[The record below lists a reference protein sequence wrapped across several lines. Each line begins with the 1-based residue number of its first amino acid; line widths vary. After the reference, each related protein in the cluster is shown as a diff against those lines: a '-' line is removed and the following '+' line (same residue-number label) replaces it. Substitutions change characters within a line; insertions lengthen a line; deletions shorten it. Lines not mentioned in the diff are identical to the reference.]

1 MSNQI
6 HVLPR
11 ADNFQELHVA
21 LRDSLD
27 QRGVLSSI
35 RATIRAEIF
44 NALEDQDA
52 VNVNPAER
60 APSSENLILNELI
73 REYLEYNGY
82 LNTLSVFHPETG
94 QPTTPTGRISRE
106 VLVHELGVTDGERAK
121 RVPLLYSVLAK
132 LQASASRQGGGNV
145 NSSSGSGGSGSG
157 GGGSGSGGG
166 GGGGRA
172 QASSPSSSNVFP
184 ESSDND
190 PLSQS
195 TASRSGQAI
204 GFTN

>member
-6 HVLPR
+6 HILPR
-11 ADNFQELHVA
+11 ADNFEELHVA
-21 LRDSLD
+21 LKDSLD
-27 QRGVLSSI
+27 QRGVLNSI

-52 VNVNPAER
+52 VNVNPTER

-94 QPTTPTGRISRE
+94 QPTKPTGRISRE

-132 LQASASRQGGGNV
+132 LQVQASRQVGGHV
-145 NSSSGSGGSGSG
+145 NSSSSSSSSGSGSG
-157 GGGSGSGGG
+157 GVRGGG
-166 GGGGRA
+166 A
-172 QASSPSSSNVFP
+172 QASSPSGSSNVFANLR

-195 TASRSGQAI
+195 TASRSHQAI

>member
-11 ADNFQELHVA
+11 ADNFEELHVA

-27 QRGVLSSI
+27 QRGVLNTI

-52 VNVNPAER
+52 VNVNTAER
-60 APSSENLILNELI
+60 APSSENHILNELI

-106 VLVHELGVTDGERAK
+106 ILVHELGVTDGERAK

-145 NSSSGSGGSGSG
+145 NSSG
-157 GGGSGSGGG
+157 GGGGGG

-172 QASSPSSSNVFP
+172 QASSPSSSNVFT
-184 ESSDND
+184 ESSDD